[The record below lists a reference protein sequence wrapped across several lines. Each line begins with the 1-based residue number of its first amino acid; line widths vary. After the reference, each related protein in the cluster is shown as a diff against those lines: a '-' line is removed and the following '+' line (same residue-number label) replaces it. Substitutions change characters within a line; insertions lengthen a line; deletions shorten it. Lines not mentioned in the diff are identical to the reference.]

1 MREDTSTI
9 NGTTNHS
16 PAESAIGNLSKS
28 TRVSPT
34 TVRTCLIIIATIAAI
49 VALQWAKLFF
59 IPLAVAIFAAFWLMP
74 AVDLLQRW
82 RIPRGLGAA
91 VVLFLTLF
99 ALVGSGYALR
109 DDARDFL
116 SGLSKAAHQTRVALN
131 QAARDPNGWLHNIRS
146 TMNDRSAPSANA
158 RADITGVESVQF
170 SLMEGSTTLAAAAV
184 DTTVVLFLVYLLLAS
199 GDLFQR
205 KLLVVISGQLS
216 RKRITVEILHGIGEQ
231 FQRYIAVLV
240 TTNAA
245 IGLLTWGLFA
255 AMGVEHAAVWGIA
268 AGVLHIIPY
277 LGPAIIAA
285 ASLLVTSAQ
294 FNSLS
299 EAVLVASGSLL
310 ISALIGMLLTT
321 WLASR
326 ASQMNSVAVFVGL
339 LFWGWL
345 WGIPGLL
352 LGTPLMMAT
361 KVMADRIESLNW
373 LGTFLGGSPQRVR
386 DKPVAT
392 TLTSPESTPIDASV
406 AVRDIA
412 PSVNTA
418 SKLPNEIGA
427 IHSPA

>member
-1 MREDTSTI
+1 MREERPNI
-9 NGTTNHS
+9 NGTSNIATTANQ
-16 PAESAIGNLSKS
+16 LSTS
-28 TRVSPT
+28 TRINPT
-34 TVRTCLIIIATIAAI
+34 TVRTCLIIIATISAI
-49 VALQWAKLFF
+49 AALQWAKLFF

-74 AVDLLQRW
+74 VVDLLQRW

-99 ALVGSGYALR
+99 AIVGSGYALR

-116 SGLSKAAHQTRVALN
+116 SGLSKAAHQARVDLN
-131 QAARDPNGWLHNIRS
+131 RAARDPNGWLHNIR
-146 TMNDRSAPSANA
+146 TTLNDRSVAAANT
-158 RADITGVESVQF
+158 RTDITGGEGGQF
-170 SLMEGSTTLAAAAV
+170 SLMEGSTTVAAAAV
-184 DTTVVLFLVYLLLAS
+184 DITVVLFLVYLLLAS

-245 IGLLTWGLFA
+245 IGLLTWALFA
-255 AMGVEHAAVWGIA
+255 AMGVEHAAVWGVA

-361 KVMADRIESLNW
+361 KVMADRVESLNW
-373 LGTFLGGSPQRVR
+373 LGTFLGCAPQRAREKTSAPESASPEPATTDNGMAAR
-386 DKPVAT
+386 DVAT
-392 TLTSPESTPIDASV
+392 ATAASS
-406 AVRDIA
+406 ALR
-412 PSVNTA
+412 
-418 SKLPNEIGA
+418 NEIGA
-427 IHSPA
+427 VQSPA